1 MTEDPDFKGGSSK
14 NYVVITVAIVVVLG
28 GMFFWAVKFGGFDI
42 TGASTAEMQSEVA
55 AGTGT
60 GDEPG
65 ALDSS
70 AVSAGTSG
78 TGSNIVSGSAGSTE
92 SAGASSSS
100 SISDT
105 GSLRKPGTDVK
116 VSLDTIPSI
125 NSPTRIEDL
134 EIKFSNLN
142 TNIKV
147 NKEALELTS
156 LDKIN
161 LKVQGFSGNIILNER
176 TLSLEGKVT
185 KLDVNG
191 VVLSS
196 NELEI
201 SFAGLDYESVSTI
214 GMDLAAIELFNS
226 KGKLESGQG
235 KVNFEVEP
243 KDRIT
248 LTNFLGDSVI
258 DKNGN
263 VTLSLDGIV
272 KGISTSGTIDVIL
285 Q

>member
-14 NYVVITVAIVVVLG
+14 YYIAITVAIVVILG
-28 GMFFWAVKFGGFDI
+28 GVFFWAIQFGGFDI
-42 TGASTAEMQSEVA
+42 TGASAADMQSEAA
-55 AGTGT
+55 AGTT
-60 GDEPG
+60 GDEKG

-70 AVSAGTSG
+70 TVSAGTSG
-78 TGSNIVSGSAGSTE
+78 AEGNTVSGSAGTTATSN
-92 SAGASSSS
+92 SR

-116 VSLDTIPSI
+116 VSLDTIPTI
-125 NSPTRIEDL
+125 NAPTRIEDL

-142 TNIKV
+142 TNIRV

-156 LDKIN
+156 LDKID
-161 LKVQGFSGNIILNER
+161 LKVHGFSGNIILNER

-214 GMDLAAIELFNS
+214 GMDLTTIELFNS

-235 KVNFEVEP
+235 KVSFEVEP

-248 LTNFLGDSVI
+248 LTNFLGEGVM
-258 DKNGN
+258 DKKGN

-272 KGISTSGTIDVIL
+272 KGINTVGTVDVVL

>member
-1 MTEDPDFKGGSSK
+1 MSEDPDFKGNSK

-28 GMFFWAVKFGGFDI
+28 GMFFWAVQFGGFDI
-42 TGASTAEMQSEVA
+42 AGASTADAQSETA
-55 AGTGT
+55 AGAGT
-60 GDEPG
+60 GDEKG

-78 TGSNIVSGSAGSTE
+78 VGSNTVSSSAGTSGSG
-92 SAGASSSS
+92 SSS

-125 NSPTRIEDL
+125 NAPTRIEDL

-142 TNIKV
+142 TNIRV
-147 NKEALELTS
+147 NKETLELTS

-161 LKVQGFSGNIILNER
+161 LKVHGFSGNIILNER

-201 SFAGLDYESVSTI
+201 SFAGLDYESVSTT
-214 GMDLAAIELFNS
+214 GMDLAVIELFNS

-235 KVNFEVEP
+235 KVSFEVEP

-248 LTNFLGDSVI
+248 LTNFLGDTVM

-272 KGISTSGTIDVIL
+272 KGLSTAGTVDVAL